1 MPNKVSGTAP
11 TIKSGRER
19 RASEKAKAIGLLLDY
34 ASLNGY

>member
-19 RASEKAKAIGLLLDY
+19 RASAKAKAISLLLDY
-34 ASLNGY
+34 TSMNGY